1 MNVYNE
7 AHNLAQAIKECEE
20 FKAYDE
26 LKKKIDANPELAKV
40 ISDFQMIQMQ
50 AQLSQMSGQETSDD
64 VIDKLKELYGILLR
78 DPIAAEYMQAE
89 MRFSLMMNDIYKIL
103 GDAMGKSMPGVSE
116 SNE

>member
-64 VIDKLKELYGILLR
+64 VKRTLRNTASRSDRCGIYAGRNAFFAYDERCLQNPGRCYGKEYARSI
-78 DPIAAEYMQAE
+78 
-89 MRFSLMMNDIYKIL
+89 
-103 GDAMGKSMPGVSE
+103 GKQ
-116 SNE
+116 